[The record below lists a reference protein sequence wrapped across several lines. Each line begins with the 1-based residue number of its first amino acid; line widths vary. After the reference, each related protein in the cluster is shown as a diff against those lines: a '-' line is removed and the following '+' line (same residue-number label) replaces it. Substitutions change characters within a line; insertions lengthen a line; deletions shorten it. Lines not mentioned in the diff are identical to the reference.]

1 MRDADLGWRAPCQ
14 QIDSEEDDDQEAEA
28 EDEVSRV
35 HITHDF
41 QAVGTSKRSQQAAAL
56 YPVFCDAC
64 VCVCVALVLWS
75 CTYQCFNIKLYFN
88 TYRMCLNTSMCLNI

>member
-1 MRDADLGWRAPCQ
+1 MQILAGGAPCQ

-28 EDEVSRV
+28 EDEVSRI

-41 QAVGTSKRSQQAAAL
+41 RAVGTTKRGQQAAAL

-64 VCVCVALVLWS
+64 VCVCGFGAVELHVPVL
-75 CTYQCFNIKLYFN
+75 QH
-88 TYRMCLNTSMCLNI
+88 